1 MTLLEELQALL
12 AENST
17 LRPYE
22 VEDELEGVDTVSDE
36 FQNSGRWVEHWTAVF
51 QRGNELVALDYDQP
65 ATEMQ
70 EGSEG
75 ESEVYEVEAV
85 KVITTRYVRKTDY

>member
-12 AENST
+12 AENEN

-22 VEDELEGVDTVSDE
+22 VEDELEGIETVSDE

-51 QRGNELVALDYDQP
+51 KRGNELVALDYELP
-65 ATEMQ
+65 STEMQ

-75 ESEVYEVEAV
+75 PSEVYEVEPV
-85 KVITTRYVRKTDY
+85 KVTVIKYERKVDY